1 MTIYNTN
8 KDVLDPAHLPRKEA
22 LPMPE
27 VLTSVGRSS
36 AVYRKSTAQEKV
48 MHILPTSVTATA
60 GQSCGNTPWYGK
72 VLGAVHKLS
81 FNFF

>member
-1 MTIYNTN
+1 MPSSSTQGASIPPNLNKIKQCNAMSCDQVASRLIISDCSLTIYNTN

-36 AVYRKSTAQEKV
+36 AV
-48 MHILPTSVTATA
+48 
-60 GQSCGNTPWYGK
+60 
-72 VLGAVHKLS
+72 
-81 FNFF
+81 